1 MYKICEINGI
11 KPKIAKNK
19 EAFISIY
26 IYIYTNKILKSMLI
40 LLAPHLRKLAHILA
54 KIQSCHNDVRMYLVI
69 PH

>member
-26 IYIYTNKILKSMLI
+26 IYIYILIK
-40 LLAPHLRKLAHILA
+40 
-54 KIQSCHNDVRMYLVI
+54 Y
-69 PH
+69 